1 LAKIPDPEEHG
12 DKKMKKICLIY
23 LLALLYGFFGGNGF
37 AAENVEVMVPGQKA
51 HLNSQI
57 IDAGKLLVSVLDAD
71 DEPIRGL
78 GPEDFLVGS
87 GISRAE
93 ILSAAPLETTE
104 ELALNIVL
112 VVDNSFS
119 MKERHAIEPLLEAMG
134 EFFKTV
140 RSIDNIHLVVFD
152 DQPNIWVQ
160 QHALHGRTFNSSNIS
175 ELQNFLRES
184 FEQRLTGKTFLYEA
198 MAAGIDII
206 RQMPDKDHKFMVVFS
221 DGEDLNSS
229 VSTTFLETLAGDI
242 KNFEAF
248 CVDYMPGSRSNRF
261 LTSFAKTHAGR
272 IWKATSASELLPI
285 FQAFTTA
292 LRYRYVVT
300 YRVLDPIIAEP
311 AALHFDMLT
320 MIDGSPIPC
329 YLFFDIGN
337 SEIPDEYVLIKDPAQ
352 TVAFDPDSLTRARD
366 RYLNILNLVG
376 QGLARNTSIRIKIVG
391 CNSDSGIEKDNLE
404 LSRRRAASVKSY
416 LEEVWGIEPARM
428 EIESR
433 NLPVNAT
440 PAELVGARPENQRV
454 EIIYDPADLQ
464 ADAPNDFI
472 VETSGR
478 HELTIKTNLF
488 AAAGFSDWQLTIFG
502 DDQPLK
508 TISGQGVI
516 PPAHLLSLKPL
527 NPARLSTLSTLGLK
541 AQVTDINGERFE
553 TATVHLPITVSM
565 EKWDDA
571 ITRPPRGSLALEP
584 STLTIEELTT
594 IDSSPFLNFIYF
606 EAGESEIPARYT
618 VFSNQSDIQSFD
630 EINLKDTL
638 AKHHNVLNIIGR
650 RLLNQPQ
657 ARIRIVGCNSNRDAE
672 QGKTDLS
679 RSRAE
684 AVRAYLKYIW
694 GIDGARMEVEARNL
708 PEIASTS
715 SRSEGRE
722 ENQRVEI
729 YSDSPALLDI
739 VKSTYVEE
747 ISDATQFLIRP
758 QIFSGYGI
766 DRWTLKLT
774 GDGMPIES
782 LSGTGELEPAYQLAL
797 ASIGLRQLSAFR
809 TVTAAVEVRDRK
821 GQTTAA
827 TADAAVRFIKRQERM
842 AQKMG
847 YRVLEKYALIL
858 FDFDRSDIKAHNL
871 DIIDRIA
878 ARIRQI
884 PSATVSIVGHTDTI
898 GQEAYNL
905 DLSAKRAKSAY
916 DHLLAGGVPAGDNI
930 TYTGVGPHDALF
942 DNALPEGRAL
952 NRTVTVTL
960 EYEQKD

>member
-1 LAKIPDPEEHG
+1 
-12 DKKMKKICLIY
+12 MKKILLTSLI
-23 LLALLYGFFGGNGF
+23 ALLYGFFCGNGF
-37 AAENVEVMVPGQKA
+37 AAENVKVMVPGQKA
-51 HLNSQI
+51 RLNYQI

-78 GPEDFLVGS
+78 GPKDFLVGS
-87 GISRAE
+87 GINRAE

-140 RSIDNIHLVVFD
+140 RPIDNIHLVVFD
-152 DQPNIWVQ
+152 DQPNISVK
-160 QHALHGRTFNSSNIS
+160 QHALHGRAFNSSDIS
-175 ELQNFLRES
+175 KLQNFLRES

-229 VSTTFLETLAGDI
+229 VSTTFIESQAGDI
-242 KNFEAF
+242 KNFEVF
-248 CVDYMPGSRSNRF
+248 CVDYMPGPKLNRF
-261 LTSFAKTHAGR
+261 LTTFAKTHTGR

-292 LRYRYVVT
+292 LRYRYVVN
-300 YRVLDPIIAEP
+300 YRLLDPIIAEP

-320 MIDGSPIPC
+320 MIDGSPLPS

-337 SEIPDEYVLIKDPAQ
+337 SEIPDEYVRITDPAS
-352 TVAFDPDSLTRARD
+352 TAAFDPDSLTRARD

-376 QGLARNTSIRIKIVG
+376 QSLARNPSARIKIVG

-404 LSRRRAASVKSY
+404 LSRRRAASVESY

-433 NLPVNAT
+433 NLPANAT
-440 PAELVGARPENQRV
+440 PVELVGARPENQRV

-472 VETSGR
+472 VEANGR
-478 HELTIKTNLF
+478 HELTVKTNLF
-488 AAAGFSDWQLTIFG
+488 AEAGFSDWQLTIFG
-502 DDQPLK
+502 DDQSLK
-508 TISGQGVI
+508 ILNGKGTIT
-516 PPAHLLSLKPL
+516 PAHVLSLKSL
-527 NPARLSTLSTLGLK
+527 NPARLSTLSTLGVK

-553 TATVHLPITVSM
+553 TATVRLPITVSM

-571 ITRPPRGSLALEP
+571 IARPPRGSLALEP
-584 STLTIEELTT
+584 STVTIEELTT
-594 IDSSPFLNFIYF
+594 IDSSPFLNYIYF
-606 EAGESEIPARYT
+606 NAGESEIPARYM
-618 VFSNQSDIQSFD
+618 VFSNQSATQSFD
-630 EINLKDTL
+630 EINLKGTL
-638 AKHHNVLNIIGR
+638 EKHYNVLNIIGR
-650 RLLNQPQ
+650 RLLNHPQ
-657 ARIRIVGCNSNRDAE
+657 ARIRIVGCNSNRDVE

-694 GIDGARMEVEARNL
+694 GIEAARMEVEARNL

-747 ISDATQFLIRP
+747 ISDATQFLIQP
-758 QIFSGYGI
+758 QILSAYGV

-774 GDGMPIES
+774 GDGLPIES
-782 LSGTGELEPAYQLAL
+782 LSGTGEMEPAYHLPL
-797 ASIGLRQLSAFR
+797 ASVGLRQLSAYR
-809 TVTAAVEVRDRK
+809 TITAAVEVRDRK

-858 FDFDRSDIKAHNL
+858 FDFDRSDIKAHNK
-871 DIIDRIA
+871 DIIDRIV
-878 ARIRQI
+878 ARIKEI

-905 DLSAKRAKSAY
+905 DLSTKRAKTAY
-916 DHLLAGGVPAGDNI
+916 DHILGGGVPAGDNI
-930 TYTGVGPHDALF
+930 TYKGIGPHDALF

-960 EYEQKD
+960 EYEQK